1 MGVIDRRATIVSSL
15 LLSLSFAIGP
25 SLLVLVN
32 SVVFL
37 FVQHPFDVGDRV
49 TVDGE
54 NVVRSVLGRG
64 GVWSAPPPAAALP
77 SSS

>member
-1 MGVIDRRATIVSSL
+1 MMAVSSL
-15 LLSLSFAIGP
+15 LVSFAFAIGP

-49 TVDGE
+49 FVDGE
-54 NVVRSVLGRG
+54 NVVCREG
-64 GVWSAPPPAAALP
+64 GVRAPAALACVL
-77 SSS
+77 SIECGGADSWCTR